1 MNVLILRLKI
11 VVKKSC
17 PALFFILLA
26 AGMANAQQR
35 LNGAVENYGH
45 R

>member
-17 PALFFILLA
+17 SVLFFILLA
-26 AGMANAQQR
+26 AGMANVQQS